1 MTLKYFISGF
11 FVKIIAG
18 FDDSMIR
25 IPICA
30 NITRTKI
37 GRVAFAIGV
46 FLAITLAILFSLFFG
61 SIIRSFPYSNY
72 ISAGLIF
79 LLASS
84 IYFNWFIQK
93 PKKKIERKLRKIK
106 RVSAKRFF
114 KLLTIGFFVA
124 FATIIDDTIAY
135 SALFL
140 GSSSNFPFVILG
152 IFSATIL
159 QLSVLIYFSEK
170 FMKIKHKKEIT
181 VTGLIILGML
191 ILFNVL

>member
-11 FVKIIAG
+11 FVKTIAG

-30 NITRTKI
+30 NITKTKT

-61 SIIRSFPYSNY
+61 SIIKSIPYSNY
-72 ISAGLIF
+72 VSAGLIF
-79 LLASS
+79 MLALSV
-84 IYFNWFIQK
+84 YFGWFIKK
-93 PKKKIERKLRKIK
+93 PQKKIEKKLRKIK
-106 RVSAKRFF
+106 RVSTKRFF
-114 KLLTIGFFVA
+114 RLLAIGFLVA

-140 GSSSNFPFVILG
+140 GDSSNFPFVITG
-152 IFSATIL
+152 IFFATIL
-159 QLSVLIYFSEK
+159 QLSVLVYFSEK

-181 VTGLIILGML
+181 TAGLTILGIL
-191 ILFNVL
+191 ILFGVL

>member
-1 MTLKYFISGF
+1 GI
-11 FVKIIAG
+11 
-18 FDDSMIR
+18 
-25 IPICA
+25 
-30 NITRTKI
+30 
-37 GRVAFAIGV
+37 

-61 SIIRSFPYSNY
+61 SIIKSFPYSNY

-79 LLASS
+79 LLAFS

-140 GSSSNFPFVILG
+140 GQSSNFPFVILG

-159 QLSVLIYFSEK
+159 QLSVLIYLCISLIFSALS
-170 FMKIKHKKEIT
+170 HGT
-181 VTGLIILGML
+181 V
-191 ILFNVL
+191 